1 MPAQLLGGVAEVTDG
16 SGCHWLVSSARGAQ
30 ALRGRHCRPWRGLTG
45 THSARS
51 SSSVGPRSG
60 AECAFCPAVCSQAE
74 IEQLLPAMMQ
84 MPCKPEVLQRMQQL
98 NAKKQKLTQGME
110 DGQQLP
116 DSHACMHTAAAASPQ
131 PTTHLLLARARASW
145 ALMCGSC
152 LPHRRTESLTKEKYL
167 VMLGRCVAQ
176 DTKLA
181 KALLQLG
188 RKAEAAKVSQRI
200 KLTQEERKAV
210 EAS

>member
-1 MPAQLLGGVAEVTDG
+1 MAVGAIGSFQVLEV
-16 SGCHWLVSSARGAQ
+16 R
-30 ALRGRHCRPWRGLTG
+30 RHCGVGTAVAGSDRHHSSRP
-45 THSARS
+45 

-60 AECAFCPAVCSQAE
+60 AECAFCPVCSQAE
-74 IEQLLPAMMQ
+74 IDHLLPAMMQ

-110 DGQQLP
+110 DGQHLP
-116 DSHACMHTAAAASPQ
+116 DSHACMHAHGSRRQPPSP
-131 PTTHLLLARARASW
+131 THLLLARARATW
-145 ALMCGSC
+145 ALMYGSC
-152 LPHRRTESLTKEKYL
+152 LPHCRTGSLTKQKYL

-188 RKAEAAKVSQRI
+188 RKAEASKVSKRI